1 MSVLYKQ
8 EVSMIYQERYSKV
21 SRGIRKKCTRQILF
35 FAFIACAFICRM
47 SAAEDF
53 VPFVIPAKPNADSL
67 IAATSFEPI
76 KTDSDRLQA
85 TNGHFYRRGERVRL
99 WGVNLSFGANLPR
112 HEDAPY
118 VAARLAAAGVNT
130 VRCHHL
136 DTARWPRGLWN
147 ATDGKT
153 ITPQALDRLD
163 YFIDQL
169 ARDGICVNINLHVG
183 RAHSEYLGLPKTNRQ
198 YDKISNI
205 FTPALIDAQKQFAR
219 QMLTHVN
226 PYRKVR
232 YADDPA
238 VAMVEITNENSFF
251 MWASEDTLRTLGPY
265 YADILQKKFNAW
277 LKEKYGSDH
286 KLRKVW
292 AEGAEQLGRN
302 LLTNGNFRTTG
313 LGKSIPKDW
322 NLEQHSGC
330 KASVTRR
337 RYRSRDAL
345 RIEIDKADDTEWHLQ
360 FKQQNLSVRKGQYYT
375 VLFEAAG
382 DEPRKL
388 SCSVSQANSPWRNLG
403 LSRGVELSQ
412 KWQSFRFGFIA
423 RADEDNARLS
433 FSFGGS
439 DVPLYLANVEF
450 RPGGRV
456 SLQKGE
462 SIKTGSIAVFADNES
477 PARTLDRMLF
487 LAETEKAYF
496 DEMRNFIKKE
506 LGCKALVTGTIVFGP
521 LGLYAQS
528 DMDFIDTHAYW
539 QHPRF
544 PGRPWDGNNWL
555 VEQKPM
561 TDHPDEATL
570 FRLAASRLAGKPFT
584 LSEYNHPAPLDSQAE
599 CVPMAASFA
608 AAQDWDGVWLYTYSH
623 SSDNWERENLN
634 SYFDIDTNPAKWGFM
649 RAGAAIF
656 REAVLTPLEGHLVA
670 ALSSSSDVMQGPRK
684 AGTQQLAQL
693 HLTYDR
699 DMLDVVSSLYG
710 ATHQKVLSNQLY
722 ASLRPSSGEEQT
734 EESFTELI
742 WSVED
747 GKGLYIARGG
757 AGVLAGDT
765 TRFERCQI
773 DEPAFAVI
781 TATPL
786 DGVSWLRSGKILI
799 TACGRCENVGM
810 KFSKDRR
817 TVGRQWGRGP
827 AQIEVVKGTIE
838 IPRGD
843 WRCQALGP
851 DGLAKTDVPVRSEDG
866 RNYIDLSAQYKTMWY
881 LLTQI
886 SGQE

>member
-1 MSVLYKQ
+1 
-8 EVSMIYQERYSKV
+8 MIYQERYSKV
-21 SRGIRKKCTRQILF
+21 SRSIRKKCTKQFLC
-35 FAFIACAFICRM
+35 FALIICAFVCRM
-47 SAAEDF
+47 SVAGDF

-67 IAATSFEPI
+67 IAVTSFEPI
-76 KTDSDRLQA
+76 KTDSDRLQSA
-85 TNGHFYRRGERVRL
+85 NGHFYRNGERVRL

-118 VAARLAAAGVNT
+118 VAARLASAGVNT

-147 ATDGKT
+147 AKDGKT
-153 ITPQALDRLD
+153 ITPEAFDRLD
-163 YFIDQL
+163 YFINQL
-169 ARDGICVNINLHVG
+169 ARYGICVNINLHVG
-183 RAHSEYLGLPKTNRQ
+183 RAHSEYLGLPKANRQ

-205 FTPALIDAQKQFAR
+205 FTPALIDAQKQYAR

-251 MWASEDTLRTLGPY
+251 MWASEATLRTLGPY
-265 YADILQKKFNAW
+265 YADILQKKFNTW
-277 LKEKYGSDH
+277 LKEKYGSDQ

-292 AEGAEQLGRN
+292 AEGAEQLGGN
-302 LLTNGNFRTTG
+302 LLSNGNLWMTA
-313 LGKSIPKDW
+313 KSIPKEW

-330 KASVTRR
+330 KASMSRR

-360 FKQQNLSVRKGQYYT
+360 FNQRDISVKAGQYYT
-375 VLFEAAG
+375 VLFEAAA
-382 DEPRKL
+382 DEPRKI
-388 SCSVSQANSPWRNLG
+388 SCSVSQANSPWSNLG
-403 LSRGVELSQ
+403 LSRGVELNQ
-412 KWQSFRFGFIA
+412 KWQTFRFGFVA
-423 RADEDNARLS
+423 KADENNARLS

-439 DVPLYLANVEF
+439 KVPVYLANVEF
-450 RPGGRV
+450 RPGGRL

-462 SIKTGSIAVFADNES
+462 SIQSSSVALFADNES
-477 PARTLDRMLF
+477 PARTLDRMQF
-487 LAETEKAYF
+487 LVETEKAYF
-496 DEMRNFIKKE
+496 SEMRKFIKDD
-506 LGCKALVTGTIVFGP
+506 LASKALVTGTIVFGP

-544 PGRPWDGNNWL
+544 PGRPWDSNNWL

-561 TDHPDEATL
+561 TDYPAEATL
-570 FRLAASRLAGKPFT
+570 FQLAAKRLAGKPFT
-584 LSEYNHPAPLDSQAE
+584 VSEYNHPAPLDSQAE
-599 CVPMAASFA
+599 CVPMIASFA

-623 SSDNWERENLN
+623 SSDNWEREILN

-656 REAVLTPLEGHLVA
+656 REGVLTPLEGHLVA
-670 ALSSSSDVMQGPRK
+670 VLSQSSNVVR
-684 AGTQQLAQL
+684 QLAQL
-693 HLTYDR
+693 HLKYDR
-699 DMLDVVSSLYG
+699 DMLDIVNAVCS
-710 ATHQKVLSNQLY
+710 ATLQNLLGNQLY
-722 ASLRPSSGEEQT
+722 VCLRPSSGEEKT
-734 EESFTELI
+734 ERSFTELI

-747 GKGLYIARGG
+747 GKGLYIAQGG

-765 TRFERCQI
+765 ARFERCQI

-786 DGVSWLRSGKILI
+786 DGVSWLRSRKILI
-799 TACGRCENVGM
+799 TACGRCENMGM
-810 KFSKDRR
+810 KFSEDRR
-817 TVGRQWGRGP
+817 TVGRQWGHGP
-827 AQIEVVKGTIE
+827 AQIEVVKGAVE
-838 IPRGD
+838 IPRGN

-851 DGLAKTDVPVRSEDG
+851 DGLAKTDVPVRSENDS
-866 RNYIDLSAQYKTMWY
+866 NYIDLSPKYKTMWY
-881 LLTQI
+881 LLTRN
-886 SGQE
+886 SE

>member
-1 MSVLYKQ
+1 MYPECHNKMFKSKKVNYTKQ
-8 EVSMIYQERYSKV
+8 FLISALITCVIFCRFS
-21 SRGIRKKCTRQILF
+21 
-35 FAFIACAFICRM
+35 IAG
-47 SAAEDF
+47 EF
-53 VPFVIPAKPNADSL
+53 VPFVIPAKPNAESL
-67 IAATSFEPI
+67 IAVTSFEPI
-76 KTDSDRLQA
+76 ETDSDRLQV
-85 TNGHFYRRGERVRL
+85 TNGHFYRNGKRIRL

-112 HEDAPY
+112 HEDAPHI
-118 VAARLAAAGVNT
+118 AARLAAAGVNT

-147 ATDGKT
+147 TRDGKT
-153 ITPQALDRLD
+153 IAPEALDRLD

-169 ARDGICVNINLHVG
+169 ARRGICVNINLHVG
-183 RAHSEYLGLPKTNRQ
+183 RAHSQYLGLPKANRQ

-219 QMLTHVN
+219 QMLTHIN

-238 VAMVEITNENSFF
+238 VAIVEITNENSFF
-251 MWASEDTLRTLGPY
+251 MWASEETLRTLPPY
-265 YADILQKKFNAW
+265 YADILQKKFNTW
-277 LKEKYGSDH
+277 LKEKYGSDQ
-286 KLRKVW
+286 KLRKTW
-292 AEGAEQLGRN
+292 AEGAEKLGGN
-302 LLTNGNFRTTG
+302 LLTNGSFEING
-313 LGKSIPKDW
+313 PGKSIPTNW

-330 KASVTRR
+330 KASVSRR
-337 RYRSRDAL
+337 SYRSRDAL
-345 RIEIDKADDTEWHLQ
+345 RIEIEKADETESHLQ
-360 FKQQNLSVRKGQYYT
+360 LKQQGLSVREGQYYT

-382 DEPRKL
+382 DESRII
-388 SCSVSQANSPWRNLG
+388 SCSVSQANSPWKNLG

-412 KWQSFRFGFIA
+412 KWQTFRFGFVVG
-423 RADEDNARLS
+423 ADEDNARLS

-439 DVPLYLANVEF
+439 NVPVYLANVELH
-450 RPGGRV
+450 PGGRV
-456 SLQKGE
+456 GLENDE
-462 SIKTGSIAVFADNES
+462 SIKAGSVAVFADNES
-477 PARTLDRMLF
+477 PTRTLDRMLF
-487 LAETEKAYF
+487 LVETEKAYF
-496 DEMRNFIKKE
+496 DGMRNFIKKE
-506 LGCKALVTGTIVFGP
+506 LSCKALVTGTIVFGP

-544 PGRPWDGNNWL
+544 PGRPWDSSNWL

-561 TDHPDEATL
+561 TDYPDEATL
-570 FRLAASRLAGKPFT
+570 FRLAASRLAGKAFT

-623 SSDNWERENLN
+623 SSDNWERENMN

-656 REAVLTPLEGHLVA
+656 HDAGVSPLKGRTFSVLSQSPDIV
-670 ALSSSSDVMQGPRK
+670 
-684 AGTQQLAQL
+684 QQLAWL
-693 HLTYDR
+693 HLKHDR
-699 DMLDVVSSLYG
+699 DMLDVVNAVCG
-710 ATHQKVLSNQLY
+710 ATRQTVLSSPLY
-722 ASLRPSSGEEQT
+722 VSLRPSSIEEQA

-742 WSVED
+742 WSVEN
-747 GKGLYIARGG
+747 GKGLYIAHGR
-757 AGVLAGDT
+757 AGVLTGDT
-765 TRFERCQI
+765 ARFERCQI

-786 DGVSWLRSGKILI
+786 DGMSWWRSGKILI

-810 KFSKDRR
+810 KFSEDRR

-838 IPRGD
+838 IPRGPL

-851 DGLAKTDVPVRSEDG
+851 DGLAKTDVPVRSEDD
-866 RNYIDLSAQYKTMWY
+866 RNYIDLSAQYGTMWY
-881 LLTQI
+881 LLTRI

>member
-1 MSVLYKQ
+1 
-8 EVSMIYQERYSKV
+8 MIYQERYSKV
-21 SRGIRKKCTRQILF
+21 SRSIRPKCTRQILF
-35 FAFIACAFICRM
+35 FAFIAFAFICRM

-67 IAATSFEPI
+67 IAVTSFEPI
-76 KTDSDRLQA
+76 KTGSNRLQSA
-85 TNGHFYRRGERVRL
+85 NGHFYRSGERVRL

-147 ATDGKT
+147 ARDGKT
-153 ITPQALDRLD
+153 IAPEALDRLD

-169 ARDGICVNINLHVG
+169 ARRGICVNINLHVG
-183 RAHSEYLGLPKTNRQ
+183 RAHSEYLGLPETSRK

-205 FTPALIDAQKQFAR
+205 FTPELIDAQKKYAR
-219 QMLTHVN
+219 QLLAHVN

-232 YADDPA
+232 YTDDPA
-238 VAMVEITNENSFF
+238 VAIVEITNENSFF
-251 MWASEDTLRTLGPY
+251 MWASEDTVRALTPY
-265 YADILQKKFNAW
+265 YADILQKKFNTW
-277 LKEKYGSDH
+277 LKEKYGSDR
-286 KLRKVW
+286 KLRQIW
-292 AEGAEQLGRN
+292 AEGAEQLGSN
-302 LLTNGNFRTTG
+302 LLTNGDFRTTAKG
-313 LGKSIPKDW
+313 IPKDW

-330 KASVTRR
+330 KASVSRR

-345 RIEIDKADDTEWHLQ
+345 RIEIDKTNGIGWHLQ
-360 FKQQNLSVRKGQYYT
+360 LKQEGISIKAERYYT
-375 VLFEAAG
+375 VLFEAAA
-382 DEPRKL
+382 DELRKIG
-388 SCSVSQANSPWRNLG
+388 CVVSQANSPWSNLG
-403 LSRGVELSQ
+403 LSRQVELT
-412 KWQSFRFGFIA
+412 KEWQTFRFGFVA
-423 RADEDNARLS
+423 GADDDNARLS
-433 FSFGGS
+433 FSFGDS
-439 DVPLYLANVEF
+439 DVPVYLANVEF
-450 RPGGRV
+450 HPGGRL
-456 SLQKGE
+456 SLQKSE
-462 SIKTGSIAVFADNES
+462 SIQSGSVAVVTDNES
-477 PARTLDRMLF
+477 PARTLDRMQF
-487 LAETEKAYF
+487 LVETEKAYF
-496 DEMRNFIKKE
+496 DQMRNFIKDD

-544 PGRPWDGNNWL
+544 PGRSWDSNNWL
-555 VEQKPM
+555 IEQKPM
-561 TDHPDEATL
+561 TDHPEEATL

-623 SSDNWERENLN
+623 SSDDWSRENLN

-656 REAVLTPLEGHLVA
+656 REAAVSPLKGRSVSVLSQSPDIV
-670 ALSSSSDVMQGPRK
+670 
-684 AGTQQLAQL
+684 QQLARL
-693 HLTYDR
+693 HLKYDR
-699 DMLDVVSSLYG
+699 NMFGVVSALSG
-710 ATHQKVLSNQLY
+710 ATRQTILSSPLY
-722 ASLRPSSGEEQT
+722 VSFGPSSDAEQT
-734 EESFTELI
+734 DESFTELI

-747 GKGLYIARGG
+747 GKGLYIAHGG

-765 TRFERCQI
+765 ARFERCQI

-786 DGVSWLRSGKILI
+786 DGVSWLRSRKILI

-810 KFSKDRR
+810 KFSEDRR
-817 TVGRQWGRGP
+817 TVGRQWGHGP
-827 AQIEVVKGTIE
+827 VQIEVVKGTIE

-851 DGLAKTDVPVRSEDG
+851 DGLSRADVPVRSEDD
-866 RNYIDLSAQYKTMWY
+866 RNYIDLSQKYKTMWY
-881 LLTQI
+881 LLTENPE
-886 SGQE
+886 QE